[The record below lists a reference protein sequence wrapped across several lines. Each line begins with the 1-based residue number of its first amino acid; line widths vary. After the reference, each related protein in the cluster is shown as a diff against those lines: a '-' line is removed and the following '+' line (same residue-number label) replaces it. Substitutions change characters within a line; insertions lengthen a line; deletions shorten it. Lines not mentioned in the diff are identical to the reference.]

1 MMEPT
6 SEKRDVLLVAAELS
20 ERRLLF
26 GELLEAGYDVLPVA
40 GFASA
45 LGLLLQHA
53 VIPRLIVLDVQGD
66 AHVTPQSVEHLLG
79 LILGTRL
86 LLLVGAI
93 DAALWK
99 PLEGRVA
106 AVLHRPI
113 TIGGVV
119 ETIQQILLSSER
131 NPDSRET
138 AN

>member
-138 AN
+138 AK

>member
-6 SEKRDVLLVAAELS
+6 PEKRDVLLIAAALS

-40 GFASA
+40 GFALA
-45 LGLLLQHA
+45 LGLLLQRS
-53 VIPRLIVLDVQGD
+53 VIPRLILFDVQGD
-66 AHVTPQSVEHLLG
+66 EHATPQSVEHLLG
-79 LILGTRL
+79 LIPEVRL
-86 LLLVGAI
+86 LLLVGVI
-93 DAALWK
+93 DAVLWQ

-113 TIGGVV
+113 TIGRVV
-119 ETIQQILLSSER
+119 EAVRQILLPSER

>member
-66 AHVTPQSVEHLLG
+66 EHATPQSVEHLLG
-79 LILGTRL
+79 LIPGTRL

-119 ETIQQILLSSER
+119 EAVQQILLPSER

>member
-1 MMEPT
+1 MEPT

-138 AN
+138 AK

>member
-1 MMEPT
+1 VEPT
-6 SEKRDVLLVAAELS
+6 PEKRDVLLIAAELG

-53 VIPRLIVLDVQGD
+53 VVPRLILLDVQGD
-66 AHVTPQSVEHLLG
+66 EHATPESVEHLLG
-79 LILGTRL
+79 LIPRARL

-113 TIGGVV
+113 TIGRAV
-119 ETIQQILLSSER
+119 EAVQQILLSSER
-131 NPDSRET
+131 NPDSRKT

>member
-40 GFASA
+40 GFAPA

-53 VIPRLIVLDVQGD
+53 VNPRLILLDVQSD
-66 AHVTPQSVEHLLG
+66 EHATPQSVEHLLG
-79 LILGTRL
+79 LIPRARL

-99 PLEGRVA
+99 PLEGRAA

-119 ETIQQILLSSER
+119 EAVQQILLPSEE
-131 NPDSRET
+131 NPDSREM

>member
-1 MMEPT
+1 VEPT
-6 SEKRDVLLVAAELS
+6 PEKRDVLLVAAELS

-40 GFASA
+40 GFVSA

-53 VIPRLIVLDVQGD
+53 VSPRLILLDVQGD
-66 AHVTPQSVEHLLG
+66 EHATPESAEHLLG
-79 LILGTRL
+79 LIPEVRL
-86 LLLVGAI
+86 LLLVGVI
-93 DAALWK
+93 DAALWQ

-113 TIGGVV
+113 TIGRVV
-119 ETIQQILLSSER
+119 EAVQEILLPCER
-131 NPDSRET
+131 NPESRES

>member
-40 GFASA
+40 GFALA
-45 LGLLLQHA
+45 LGLLLQRS
-53 VIPRLIVLDVQGD
+53 VIPRLILVDVQGD
-66 AHVTPQSVEHLLG
+66 EHATPQSVEHLLE
-79 LILGTRL
+79 LIPRARL
-86 LLLVGAI
+86 LLLVGSI

-99 PLEGRVA
+99 PLEGRIA

-113 TIGGVV
+113 TIGRVV
-119 ETIQQILLSSER
+119 EAVQQILLPSER
-131 NPDSRET
+131 NPDSREM